1 MTKFVASIVMLLAL
15 AFAGPAAATAVNYG
29 VPVAGFG
36 MTSTVGDYNSA
47 TGQIGFF
54 LPFGNGYNG
63 VYGVGGVG
71 LSATSAQ
78 APSNG
83 SMNMYLKF
91 APTTLG
97 PNTLKLTFDD
107 LDIAG
112 ANDPA
117 GFFESVEIFLQ
128 DGTSLA
134 LIDQATDPWV
144 VSAPANGLQVMQVPF
159 SVTQN
164 PLYVRL
170 GFKANTNALTG
181 WWENTKEFMTATIT
195 PVAGAKVPEPATLGL
210 TALGLLALGSLR
222 RRRRHGAAFRGA

>member
-1 MTKFVASIVMLLAL
+1 MNRLIAGITMVMAL

-36 MTSTVGDYNSA
+36 MTSTVGDYTSA

-54 LPFGNGYNG
+54 IPFAGGYNG
-63 VYGVGGVG
+63 VYGVNGVG
-71 LSATSAQ
+71 MSATTAQ
-78 APSNG
+78 APSSG

-97 PNTLKLTFDD
+97 ANMLKLTLDD
-107 LDIAG
+107 LDIIG

-117 GFFESVEIFLQ
+117 GFLESVEIFLQ

-144 VSAPANGLQVMQVPF
+144 VSAPSTGLQVMQVPF
-159 SVTQN
+159 TVTQN
-164 PLYVRL
+164 PLYIRL

-195 PVAGAKVPEPATLGL
+195 PVAGAAVPERATLML
-210 TALGLLALGSLR
+210 SMFGLLALMFVSR
-222 RRRRHGAAFRGA
+222 RRKQA